1 MKKNMRKF
9 LLTFLLMTC
18 FAKGYGE
25 DDVSIEQ
32 LNSLK
37 EKGMI
42 SQEDY
47 DILMADLTGTLENE
61 ELYKLNINGI
71 LIDDKF
77 KVLIKGEKI
86 YFPLFR
92 FLELLGFF
100 NLQQT
105 KDEAIAS
112 LNEGLTVA
120 LNKKDNTISLPND
133 KELTKKIS
141 SEKEYI
147 FKEDDEYFLR
157 SDIFKDI
164 FLSYLS
170 EEVKFSTIRMTL
182 AFNTPEEAAILFKLR
197 QDDIKKELEKN
208 EIVYMNERKFFELG
222 NARVQLFQN
231 FDKQAGEKGYKKDW
245 EGSLEYQG
253 AFLYGNLTTSYDFKK
268 KQVGDIEIEY
278 EDIIRDHNLKVGGYQ
293 AGDDSREFGFSL
305 RKDKGYYEL
314 GRKFIISENVPIGSK
329 VELLY
334 MGYPVEVK
342 EAENGKVT
350 FDNNLIRSDRSYQ
363 LKVYAPNGDV
373 ETRYIN
379 TAQNYNQQN
388 KGEIEY
394 DILFR
399 EDYNSKKYRWD
410 AKAYYGLT
418 NELTLGLGNKRA
430 PEKVRDEYKFLDEGR
445 MELTYSNQIYNNAY
459 PITLRVGNDRTF
471 TSGEDNSNKKYNDR
485 YKYDGLA
492 QVSIKDWMLKTE
504 LEEYGKFYKEKS
516 KNRYE
521 IEYGGFNNFT
531 FGYEYEVKDFRSG
544 KKEEENKYK
553 IYYDKGLT
561 SNLLLSSEVKISDKN
576 DEEYR
581 VDFFYT
587 GFTNFN
593 INWKNTWKKK
603 LSNYETELEMYSN
616 DFYGMFD
623 YSFSV
628 KYSEQLKERAVFSFT
643 LDYDNFLKITGRAG
657 ERGSRNLKAG
667 IDRVV
672 DLKNI
677 TAKVDNLDS
686 SRVKVISFVDGNDN
700 DIYDEGEARVDNVE
714 VKIGSQSLVTNEIG
728 EAIFFGVPNDVLM
741 NLQPTIRKPSYSL
754 GNNVIKV
761 KGIASSTIE
770 AYIPVKPMLTLNGS
784 VELDKELKLSPE
796 DLQLLYSDILIKVK
810 DIKGNEIELTMPD
823 ETGHFM
829 VSGIFPD
836 KYFLEIKY
844 MGNKFDIPEL
854 KESLELVYIDNST
867 PKVVLNVTNKKFSLS
882 TFFKDK
888 I

>member
-9 LLTFLLMTC
+9 LLSFLLITC

-25 DDVSIEQ
+25 ENISIEQ
-32 LNSLK
+32 LNALR
-37 EKGMI
+37 EKGML

-47 DILMADLTGTLENE
+47 DILIADLSGTLENE
-61 ELYKLNINGI
+61 QLYKLNVNGI
-71 LIDDKF
+71 LIDNKF
-77 KVLIKGEKI
+77 KVLIKGNI
-86 YFPLFR
+86 MYFPMFR

-100 NLQQT
+100 NLKQT
-105 KDEAIAS
+105 QDEATAS
-112 LNEGLTVA
+112 LNEGLTVV
-120 LNKKDNTISLPND
+120 LNKEKNTIIIPNN
-133 KELTKKIS
+133 KELTKKILR
-141 SEKEYI
+141 EKEYI
-147 FKEDDEYFLR
+147 FKEKDEYFLR

-170 EEVKFSTIRMTL
+170 DEERSLTIRMNL
-182 AFNTPEEAAILFKLR
+182 AFNTPEEAGILFKLR
-197 QDDIKKELEKN
+197 QEDIKKELEKN
-208 EIVYMNERKFFELG
+208 ELIYMNQRKMFELG
-222 NARVQLFQN
+222 NARIQLYQN
-231 FDKQAGEKGYKKDW
+231 FDKQAGENGYRDDW

-253 AFLYGNLTTSYDFKK
+253 AFLYGNLTTGYDFKK

-278 EDIIRDHNLKVGGYQ
+278 EDIIQDHNLKIGGYQ

-305 RKDKGYYEL
+305 RKDRGYYEL

-329 VELLY
+329 VELVY
-334 MGYPVEVK
+334 MGYPIEVK
-342 EAENGKVT
+342 EAENGRVT

-363 LKVYAPNGDV
+363 LKIYAPNGDI

-394 DILFR
+394 DLSFR

-418 NELTLGLGNKRA
+418 NEFTLGLGNKRA

-445 MELTYSNQIYNNAY
+445 MELTYSNQIYNSAY

-471 TSGEDNSNKKYNDR
+471 TSGEDSINQKYSER

-492 QVSIKDWMLKTE
+492 QINIKNWMLKTE

-516 KNRYE
+516 KNKYE
-521 IEYGGFNNFT
+521 VEYGGFNNFT
-531 FGYEYEVKDFRSG
+531 FGYEYEVKDFRNG
-544 KKEEENKYK
+544 KKEDENKYK

-561 SNLLLSSEVKISDKN
+561 SNLLLSSEVKISDKK

-593 INWKNTWKKK
+593 VNWKNHWKKSI
-603 LSNYETELEMYSN
+603 SNYETELEMYSN
-616 DFYGMFD
+616 NFYGMID

-643 LDYDNFLKITGRAG
+643 IDYDNFLRITGRAG
-657 ERGSRNLKAG
+657 EKGSRNLKAG

-677 TAKVDNLDS
+677 RANMDNIDT
-686 SRVKVISFVDGNDN
+686 SRVKVISFIDGNDN
-700 DIYDEGEARVDNVE
+700 NIYDEGENRVDNVE
-714 VKIGSQSLVTNEIG
+714 VKIGSQGLITNEVG
-728 EAIFFGVPNDVLM
+728 EAIFYGVPNNMLM

-754 GNNVIKV
+754 GNNIIKI
-761 KGIASSTIE
+761 KGIATSTIE
-770 AYIPVKPMLTLNGS
+770 AYIPVKPMLTLSGS
-784 VELDKELKLSPE
+784 VELDKALNLSSE
-796 DLQLLYSDILIKVK
+796 DIQALYSDILIKVK

-844 MGNKFDIPEL
+844 MGDKFNLPEL

-867 PKVVLNVTNKKFSLS
+867 PKVVLNISNKKFSLS
-882 TFFKDK
+882 KFLKDK